1 MRKNRVTGK
10 SLGQTLARDFKM
22 NKWKY
27 IIMLPVIVYFVLFAY
42 KPMYGLLIAFQDY
55 TPFKGMSGSNWVGF
69 KHFINF
75 FHDYYFIRVLRNTV
89 VISFLTILFGFPA
102 PILFALLL
110 NEIHN
115 SAFKRVVQTL
125 TYLPHFISMVIVCG
139 LIKQFCLS
147 TGLVNSII
155 TAVGGVASNLLENK
169 GLFYPI
175 YIISDIWQTMGWG
188 SIIYLAAIA
197 GVDQEQYESAKID
210 GAGRFQKMFYITLPS
225 IMPTITVLFIMRMG
239 QVLNV
244 GYEKILLLYN
254 PKTYEVADVI
264 STYVYRMGLQEA
276 QWSFSTAVG
285 LFNSV
290 VNVLFLCLTN
300 YLCKKTDN
308 GGLF

>member
-1 MRKNRVTGK
+1 
-10 SLGQTLARDFKM
+10 
-22 NKWKY
+22 
-27 IIMLPVIVYFVLFAY
+27 
-42 KPMYGLLIAFQDY
+42 MYGLLIAFQDY
-55 TPFKGMSGSNWVGF
+55 TPFKGMSGSSWVGF

-75 FHDYYFIRVLRNTV
+75 FKDYYFMRVLRNTV

-102 PILFALLL
+102 PIIFALLL
-110 NEIHN
+110 NEIKN
-115 SAFKRVVQTL
+115 TAFKRVVQTI
-125 TYLPHFISMVIVCG
+125 TYLPHFISIVIVCG
-139 LIKQFCLS
+139 LIKEFCMS
-147 TGLVNSII
+147 TGLINSII
-155 TAVGGVASNLLENK
+155 TALGGTASNLLESK
-169 GLFYPI
+169 PLFYPI
-175 YIISDIWQTMGWG
+175 YIISDIWQSVGWG

-197 GVDQEQYESAKID
+197 GVDQEQYESARID

-225 IMPTITVLFIMRMG
+225 ILPTITVLFIMRMG

-300 YLCKKTDN
+300 YICKKTDS

>member
-1 MRKNRVTGK
+1 MNDQKRYKK
-10 SLGQTLARDFKM
+10 SLGQKLSRDFKM

-27 IIMLPVIVYFVLFAY
+27 IIILPVIVYFILFSY

-55 TPFKGMSGSNWVGF
+55 TPFKGMSGSSWVGF

-75 FHDYYFIRVLRNTV
+75 FKDYYFMRVLRNTV

-102 PILFALLL
+102 PIIFALLL
-110 NEIHN
+110 NEIKN
-115 SAFKRVVQTL
+115 TAFKRVVQTI
-125 TYLPHFISMVIVCG
+125 TYLPHFISIVIVCG
-139 LIKQFCLS
+139 LIKEFCMS
-147 TGLVNSII
+147 TGLINSII
-155 TAVGGVASNLLENK
+155 TALGGTASNLLESK
-169 GLFYPI
+169 PLFYPI
-175 YIISDIWQTMGWG
+175 YIISDIWQSVGWG

-197 GVDQEQYESAKID
+197 GVDQEQYESARID

-225 IMPTITVLFIMRMG
+225 ILPTITVLFIMRMG

-244 GYEKILLLYN
+244 GYEKILLLY

-300 YLCKKTDN
+300 YICKKTDS

>member
-1 MRKNRVTGK
+1 MNDQKRYKK
-10 SLGQTLARDFKM
+10 SLGQKLSRDFKM

-27 IIMLPVIVYFVLFAY
+27 IIILPVIVYFILFSY

-55 TPFKGMSGSNWVGF
+55 TPFKGMSGSSWVGF

-75 FHDYYFIRVLRNTV
+75 FNDYYFMRVLRNTV

-102 PILFALLL
+102 PIIFALLL
-110 NEIHN
+110 NEIKN
-115 SAFKRVVQTL
+115 TAFKRVVQTI
-125 TYLPHFISMVIVCG
+125 TYLPHFISIVIVCG
-139 LIKQFCLS
+139 LIKEFCMS
-147 TGLVNSII
+147 TGLINSII
-155 TAVGGVASNLLENK
+155 TALGGTASNLLESK
-169 GLFYPI
+169 PLFYPI
-175 YIISDIWQTMGWG
+175 YIISDIWQSVGWG

-197 GVDQEQYESAKID
+197 GVDQEQYESARID

-225 IMPTITVLFIMRMG
+225 ILPTITVLFIMRMG

-285 LFNSV
+285 SFNSV

-300 YLCKKTDN
+300 YICKKTDS